1 MNIRRFQ
8 FSSVST
14 SAADMSARILGE
26 KNDMTRSLRPSEPKS
41 LSRARARP
49 KPHSHD
55 PDLASSWHPSSLKE
69 GKFEL
74 GSPSCQPQRPT
85 RVHAKNS
92 PLPSRNLL
100 FPSHENSFISAPFRS
115 VWISGRICSEKVVH
129 PGIYYEALQL
139 MTLRKLFWPRN
150 PRPSIG

>member
-1 MNIRRFQ
+1 
-8 FSSVST
+8 
-14 SAADMSARILGE
+14 MSARILGE

-74 GSPSCQPQRPT
+74 GSPSASPKNPRAYAPETGPCRPET
-85 RVHAKNS
+85 CFSHAMKIVHIGPILAV
-92 PLPSRNLL
+92 R
-100 FPSHENSFISAPFRS
+100 
-115 VWISGRICSEKVVH
+115 ISGRICSEKVVH